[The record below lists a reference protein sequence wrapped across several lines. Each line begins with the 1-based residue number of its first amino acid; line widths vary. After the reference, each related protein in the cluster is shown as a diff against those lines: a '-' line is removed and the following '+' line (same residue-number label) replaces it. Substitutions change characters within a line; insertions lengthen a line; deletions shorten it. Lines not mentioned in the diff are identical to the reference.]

1 MISALIL
8 SLVIQD
14 SFKSEGPLEFKNIQ
28 SPTTAVQY
36 QPVEI
41 TIDLGGTW
49 NNAFDPKQIDV
60 SAYVVGPENIAAE
73 VPGFL
78 YASPG
83 NKPVW
88 KIRFSPWAAGG
99 FGVNISAMD
108 TLARIESQKLGIKV
122 SGPSD
127 EDKKTAGFIESLE
140 KKPYLQRAKKGFFPI
155 GAILSAE
162 QASPA
167 AFAKLKS
174 LGANFCVMAVTSG
187 LEPKLGI
194 YDMAKFAKLEELLDS
209 AKANGIYVMLTLAGR
224 DWLENWKT
232 NTYNRANGGPCE
244 KTEDFWTDLQAR
256 IAYKK
261 FLRYLIARLN
271 SNSALAGVQFFTGVE
286 APDYWVD
293 EMSDEVVALHP
304 FGIPVTTESRLE
316 GVFKS
321 EKLNVV
327 TSDLKFEGA
336 NRPETQTYAVIHG
349 LSLATKKPVLITNLP
364 DGLST
369 RSLLWWQVISG
380 AAGAFTKGI
389 PAENI
394 YQPLADFSTNIDWY
408 RRKFESRQVFGSG
421 DTAGWGLIDDNG
433 GPVYI
438 ETAGAIQNSE
448 AKAQAGQA
456 SLALKR
462 GGKYKFTWYSTATG
476 EKLTEG
482 EVQDKDKE
490 ITFPYPAFKQ
500 GIACLLE
507 RK

>member
-28 SPTTAVQY
+28 SPTAAVQY

-78 YASPG
+78 YVSPG

-127 EDKKTAGFIESLE
+127 AEKKTAGFIESLE

-162 QASPA
+162 HASPA
-167 AFAKLKS
+167 GFAKLKS
-174 LGANFCVMAVTSG
+174 LGANFCVMTLMPG

-194 YDMAKFAKLEELLDS
+194 YDMAKFGKLEELLDS
-209 AKANGIYVMLTLAGR
+209 AKSNGIYVMLTLAEDFG
-224 DWLENWKT
+224 WK
-232 NTYNRANGGPCE
+232 NNPYNMANGGPCE
-244 KTEDFWTDLQAR
+244 KPEDFWTNLQAR
-256 IAYKK
+256 ISYKK

-271 SNSALAGVQFFTGVE
+271 SNSALAGVQFFAGVE

-327 TSDLKFEGA
+327 TSDLKFDGA

-349 LSLATKKPVLITNLP
+349 LTLTTKKPVLITSLP
-364 DGLST
+364 DGLSA
-369 RSLLWWQVISG
+369 RSLLWWQVLSG

-389 PAENI
+389 PTENI
-394 YQPLADFSTNIDWY
+394 FQPLTDFTANIDWY

-421 DTAGWGLIDDNG
+421 DTGGWALIDDNG
-433 GPVYI
+433 GPLYI
-438 ETAGAIQNSE
+438 EAAGAIQNHDAS
-448 AKAQAGQA
+448 AQAGQA

-462 GGKYKFTWYSTATG
+462 GGKYRFTWHSTITG
-476 EKLTEG
+476 EKLSEG

-490 ITFPYPAFKQ
+490 ITFAYPAFTQ
-500 GIACLLE
+500 GLACLLE